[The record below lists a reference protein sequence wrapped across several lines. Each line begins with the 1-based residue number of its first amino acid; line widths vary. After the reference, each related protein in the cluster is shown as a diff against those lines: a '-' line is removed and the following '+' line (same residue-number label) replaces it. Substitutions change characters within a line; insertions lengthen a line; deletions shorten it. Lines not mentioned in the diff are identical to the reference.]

1 MLINRL
7 SHIEDNLNIFR
18 EQLGGMERTLNLS
31 PMEEQIRIRQQ
42 IRELRNQIRDY
53 EQEYRQV
60 IAKQAKI
67 VEIPEPEAEIIVA
80 EIVKEL
86 GQIEVQTASSL
97 NNLAALYESMGRY
110 PEAEPLYVR
119 SLSIYEQQLGADHPD
134 TALSLNNLAA
144 LYYAMGRYAEAEPL
158 YVRSLSIYEQQLG
171 ADHPNTA
178 TTLSN
183 QAELYRAMG
192 RYPEAE
198 PLYLRALEISFHRLG
213 ENHPNTQTAW
223 SNFIHFLREAISAGQ
238 DSQLSQHP
246 TTQAMLQQ
254 LRETE

>member
-18 EQLGGMERTLNLS
+18 EHLGGMERTLNLS

-60 IAKQAKI
+60 IAKQAKTL
-67 VEIPEPEAEIIVA
+67 EIPEPEAEIIVA
-80 EIVKEL
+80 EMVKEL

-110 PEAEPLYVR
+110 EEAEPLYVR
-119 SLSIYEQQLGADHPD
+119 SLSIWEQQLGADHPS
-134 TALSLNNLAA
+134 TATSLNNLAA
-144 LYYAMGRYAEAEPL
+144 LYESMGRYAEAEPL
-158 YVRSLSIYEQQLG
+158 YVRSLSIREQQLG
-171 ADHPNTA
+171 AYHPDTA
-178 TTLSN
+178 TSLN
-183 QAELYRAMG
+183 NLAALYESMG
-192 RYPEAE
+192 RYEEAE
-198 PLYLRALEISFHRLG
+198 PLYLRALEIFLNLLG

-223 SNFIHFLREAISAGQ
+223 SNFIACLQQAMSAGQ
-238 DSQLSQHP
+238 DSKLSQHP
-246 TTQAMLQQ
+246 TTQAILQQ